1 MRLKRHALVQHGSTR
16 LDLNTNIY
24 IYMLRHY
31 FSVFE
36 LMECLAKYNY
46 IHYNYI
52 PAIDIY
58 DFMKFS
64 IHP

>member
-1 MRLKRHALVQHGSTR
+1 
-16 LDLNTNIY
+16 
-24 IYMLRHY
+24 MLSHY

-64 IHP
+64 KHP